1 VNLHLDANAVIEWE
15 RGRFDLPTWIVQ
27 NHPNDELRFSA
38 AAWQELMYGA
48 YAWEP
53 ARAQKR
59 VRFLRLLGVSVRT
72 YAERQADRA
81 ARIAAELKDSPIGFS
96 DCQVAATALED
107 NAALLTFNREHFSR
121 VPGLRL
127 AAV

>member
-1 VNLHLDANAVIEWE
+1 
-15 RGRFDLPTWIVQ
+15 
-27 NHPNDELRFSA
+27 
-38 AAWQELMYGA
+38 MYGA